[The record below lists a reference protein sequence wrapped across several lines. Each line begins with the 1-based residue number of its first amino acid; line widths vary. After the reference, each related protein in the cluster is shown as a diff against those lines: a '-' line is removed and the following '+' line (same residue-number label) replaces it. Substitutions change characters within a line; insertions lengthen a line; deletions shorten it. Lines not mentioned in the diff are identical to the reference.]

1 MDLWPAQGRQGDK
14 EDELTLCAV
23 DSVGLRSR
31 VSFNAV
37 VGRKPRWDRLTRS
50 VGEPQR
56 GGGQESGV
64 GYSDRGPEGDPGCH
78 QFGLGKKAMAARQG
92 LSSIFSWRC
101 NTSNQVNIPLS
112 TLTQVNTVDIEHQK
126 SAI

>member
-37 VGRKPRWDRLTRS
+37 VGRKPRWDRPTRRGG
-50 VGEPQR
+50 GEPQR
-56 GGGQESGV
+56 GA
-64 GYSDRGPEGDPGCH
+64 
-78 QFGLGKKAMAARQG
+78 GKKVG
-92 LSSIFSWRC
+92 
-101 NTSNQVNIPLS
+101 
-112 TLTQVNTVDIEHQK
+112 
-126 SAI
+126 